1 MKQIYCPK
9 CHTGYEIDENLIPE
23 DGKKLRCS
31 YCNQVFKAYCD
42 DLIDAPVRTVAIED
56 DEPSAAQKSVSEETS
71 AAEEAVSEESSKV
84 STEAETTETPSQTDS
99 EMDDIF
105 KRLSQQTEELFKAES
120 ELPPFRRFLLKC
132 RQLIGLYSKAA
143 FYYAGGTAALL
154 LLLCLYSFRYEIVR
168 GMPFMNGLYRAV
180 GISATIPGEGLEFQN
195 IAWDDFEEDYVRK
208 LEVKGFIVNTTD
220 EDIRIPLIHIEML
233 DKDAVLL
240 QSLNQNPE
248 VGLLKAGARVAIG
261 IKIRKP
267 SPLTKYVYL
276 TFVESDNR

>member
-9 CHTGYEIDENLIPE
+9 CRTGYEIDENLIPE

-42 DLIDAPVRTVAIED
+42 DLIDAPVRTVAVED
-56 DEPSAAQKSVSEETS
+56 DEPAVSEESVSEETFG
-71 AAEEAVSEESSKV
+71 AEESVSEESFEV

-105 KRLSQQTEELFKAES
+105 KRLSQQTEDLFKAES
-120 ELPPFRRFLLKC
+120 ELPPLRRFLLKC
-132 RQLIGLYSKAA
+132 RQLIGLRSKAA
-143 FYYAGGTAALL
+143 FYYMSGTATLL

-168 GMPFMNGLYRAV
+168 GMPFMDGLYRAV

-220 EDIRIPLIHIEML
+220 KDIRIPLIHVEML

-240 QSLNQNPE
+240 QSLNQNPN

-261 IKIRKP
+261 ITIRKP

>member
-132 RQLIGLYSKAA
+132 RQLIGQI
-143 FYYAGGTAALL
+143 G
-154 LLLCLYSFRYEIVR
+154 
-168 GMPFMNGLYRAV
+168 RAHV
-180 GISATIPGEGLEFQN
+180 
-195 IAWDDFEEDYVRK
+195 
-208 LEVKGFIVNTTD
+208 
-220 EDIRIPLIHIEML
+220 
-233 DKDAVLL
+233 
-240 QSLNQNPE
+240 
-248 VGLLKAGARVAIG
+248 
-261 IKIRKP
+261 
-267 SPLTKYVYL
+267 
-276 TFVESDNR
+276 

>member
-56 DEPSAAQKSVSEETS
+56 DEPSAAQKPS
-71 AAEEAVSEESSKV
+71 ARKPLPQRKLFRRKV
-84 STEAETTETPSQTDS
+84 PRFRPKLETTETPSQTDS

-143 FYYAGGTAALL
+143 LYYAGGTAALL

-233 DKDAVLL
+233 DKDAVLC
-240 QSLNQNPE
+240 
-248 VGLLKAGARVAIG
+248 KAL
-261 IKIRKP
+261 IRIP
-267 SPLTKYVYL
+267 RSA
-276 TFVESDNR
+276 F

>member
-1 MKQIYCPK
+1 M
-9 CHTGYEIDENLIPE
+9 IPE

-143 FYYAGGTAALL
+143 LYYAGGTAALL

-261 IKIRKP
+261 ITIRKP

>member
-9 CHTGYEIDENLIPE
+9 CRTGYEIDENLIPE

-42 DLIDAPVRTVAIED
+42 DLIDAPVRTVAVED
-56 DEPSAAQKSVSEETS
+56 DEPAVSEESVSEETFG
-71 AAEEAVSEESSKV
+71 AEESVSEESFEV

-105 KRLSQQTEELFKAES
+105 KRLSQQTEDLFKAES
-120 ELPPFRRFLLKC
+120 ELPPLRRFLLKC
-132 RQLIGLYSKAA
+132 RQLIGLRSKAA
-143 FYYAGGTAALL
+143 FYYMSGTATLL

-168 GMPFMNGLYRAV
+168 GMPFMDGLYRAV

-220 EDIRIPLIHIEML
+220 KDIRIPLIHVEML

-240 QSLNQNPE
+240 QSLNQNPN

-261 IKIRKP
+261 ITIRKP

-276 TFVESDNR
+276 TFVESDN

>member
-9 CHTGYEIDENLIPE
+9 CRTGYEIDENLIPE

-42 DLIDAPVRTVAIED
+42 DLIDAPVRTVAVED
-56 DEPSAAQKSVSEETS
+56 DEPAVSEESVSEETFG
-71 AAEEAVSEESSKV
+71 AEESVSEKSFEV

-105 KRLSQQTEELFKAES
+105 KRLSQQTEDLFKAES
-120 ELPPFRRFLLKC
+120 ELPPLRRFLLKC
-132 RQLIGLYSKAA
+132 RQLIGLRSKAA
-143 FYYAGGTAALL
+143 FYYMSGTATLL

-168 GMPFMNGLYRAV
+168 GMPFMDGLYRAV

-220 EDIRIPLIHIEML
+220 KDIRIPLIHVEML

-240 QSLNQNPE
+240 QSLNQNPN

-261 IKIRKP
+261 ITIRKP